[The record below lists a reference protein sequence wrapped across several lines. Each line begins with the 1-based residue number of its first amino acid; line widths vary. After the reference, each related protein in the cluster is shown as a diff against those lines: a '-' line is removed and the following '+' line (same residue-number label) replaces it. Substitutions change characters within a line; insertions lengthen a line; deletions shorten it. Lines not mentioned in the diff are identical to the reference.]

1 MRNVLL
7 VLLLLAPRLPAQIRK
22 LHTRDLTRLSQVQIA
37 DQLKRSDVIFIPVGA
52 VESNEIL
59 PSDRNYVLPLGMAMA
74 MAEDADAL
82 YMPGLIWSYPGTSVV
97 ASAGIRMTPTEG
109 TAFLRTLSESLL
121 KQGFR
126 RQVYVS
132 FGQGPAPLTVGTLV
146 REFYDERH
154 VPLLY
159 INMDTYLPRLNLKPE
174 QRSKVTF
181 GAYHLAGRVEDIPVQ
196 GDYGPAE
203 SAPAGPVP
211 ADPGLQGLSK
221 LGLTG
226 SLAVG
231 SWLPDVMA
239 HPSGREAALPANAVE
254 REAWGK
260 EGRAQITAIVKQMQ
274 LREAMQDLRLH
285 DEFTNKVL
293 VPKFGSVLPGVK

>member
-1 MRNVLL
+1 MQLRAAIL
-7 VLLLLAPRLPAQIRK
+7 VLAAGLAVPSLRGQIRK
-22 LHTRDLTRLSQVQIA
+22 LHTRDLTRISQVQLA
-37 DQLKRSDVIFIPVGA
+37 DQLRRSDAIFIPVGA

-59 PSDRNYVLPLGMAMA
+59 PSDRNYVLPLGICMA
-74 MAEDADAL
+74 MAEEVGAL
-82 YMPGLIWSYPGTSVV
+82 YMPGLIWSYPGTSSVV
-97 ASAGIRMTPTEG
+97 SAGIRMTPTEG
-109 TAFLRTLSESLL
+109 TAYLRTLAESLL

-126 RQVYVS
+126 RQIYVS
-132 FGQGPAPLTVGTLV
+132 FGQGPAPLTAGTLV

-174 QRSKVTF
+174 QRSKLTF
-181 GAYHLAGRVEDIPVQ
+181 GAYHFAGRVEDIPVQ
-196 GDYGPAE
+196 GDYGATE
-203 SAPAGPVP
+203 SGPAGPVP
-211 ADPGLQGLSK
+211 VDVGLQGLSK

-231 SWLPDVMA
+231 SWLPDPMS
-239 HPSGREAALPANAVE
+239 HPSGREAALPANPAE

-260 EGRAQITAIVKQMQ
+260 EGRAQIVAIVKQMQ
-274 LREAMQDLRLH
+274 IAEAMRNLREH

-293 VPKFGSVLPGVK
+293 VPKYGLK